1 MDGPT
6 PTPPVPVASRRWPAA
21 VMVAAFTLTVLAGLA
36 GGTLGQF
43 RARSGAQ
50 GSPDQGD
57 GSAVARLGKAVRDWE
72 TSVSA
77 QSPFATFVRP
87 RAQALAAAWLR
98 QGTSQV
104 VVGRHGWLYFRPA
117 VEHLTGAPFL
127 SPASLSATDRFADP
141 RPGILDFARQLR
153 ARGIVLVV
161 MPVPVKAALEPEAL
175 AGSAEPDH
183 LPLANPSLAPLV
195 QELESA
201 GVLVFDPG
209 PLLADLKRRSGKPVY
224 LSTDTHWRPEAVRAV
239 AEAVARLVREH
250 AELEEVPDPGFS
262 TESVEIEAAGDLV
275 AMLGLPPD
283 SHVFAREKVT
293 IEKVIDA
300 DDRLWRLDTKADVL
314 LLGDSFANIYSMPE
328 LGWGEAAGLAEHVSL
343 ALNRPLD
350 TILMNAAGSLWARLI
365 LSRELAAGRDR
376 LAGKKVV
383 IWELA
388 ARDLSLGDWRPL
400 PLVLGHE
407 RRAGFFVPRPSEAV
421 AVDGV
426 ITDMG
431 VIPQPR
437 SAPYADYIVALRL
450 SDLQSSDRRAQGRE
464 AVVFVIAMRDYAMT
478 PPATWRVGQRVAL
491 RLKAWSSV
499 ADEYGYFTR
508 GELDDAGLM
517 LVEPSFGE
525 EIQP

>member
-1 MDGPT
+1 MREPT

-21 VMVAAFTLTVLAGLA
+21 VMVAAFTLTLLAGLA
-36 GGTLGQF
+36 GGTLGRLEA
-43 RARSGAQ
+43 RAGTQ
-50 GSPDQGD
+50 GSPGQGD
-57 GSAVARLGKAVRDWE
+57 GSALARLGKAMRDRAA
-72 TSVSA
+72 SLSA
-77 QSPFATFVRP
+77 RSPFTRRVRP

-98 QGTSQV
+98 QGSSQV

-117 VEHLTGAPFL
+117 LEHLTGPPFL
-127 SPASLSATDRFADP
+127 APERLADPDRHADP

-175 AGSAEPDH
+175 TGSVGPGH

-224 LSTDTHWRPEAVRAV
+224 LSTDTHWRPEAMRAV

-250 AELEEVPDPGFS
+250 VELDEVPDPGFS
-262 TESVEIEAAGDLV
+262 TESVEVEAPGDLV

-300 DDRLWRLDTKADVL
+300 DDRLWRLDTQADVL
-314 LLGDSFANIYSMPE
+314 LLGDSFANVYSMPE

-350 TILMNAAGSLWARLI
+350 TILMNAAGPLGTRLI

-400 PLVLGHE
+400 PLVLGRE
-407 RRAGFFVPRPSEAV
+407 KRAGFFVPRPAEAV
-421 AVDGV
+421 AVEGV

-450 SDLQSSDRRAQGRE
+450 SDLQSSDPRAQGRE
-464 AVVFVIAMRDYAMT
+464 AVVFVVAMRDYT
-478 PPATWRVGQRVAL
+478 LQPAARWRVGQRAAL
-491 RLKAWSSV
+491 RLQAWSSV

-508 GELDDAGLM
+508 GELGDAKLM

-525 EIQP
+525 EIRP